1 MRFDEMK
8 YLVFGKDYVINDKI
22 TVRNPTLGEIS
33 DFGEMNYVILVNYIT
48 MRPYDDMVC
57 LWDSGIDYEEVTN
70 YDMFLRNVKAPGMNV
85 DRTKIL
91 FGDLNFEDYE
101 IAINEQ
107 NDEVILTDGVSVI
120 DRFIYQQIVD
130 FVRFINFI
138 DTENPNEIKPGSLAT
153 KKYLIER
160 MRKKQQFNAKKEYKQ
175 HIASITSALVNR
187 PNTNLTYKS
196 AEDLH
201 ISQLYDSFY
210 RIMKD
215 DNAHYVRQA
224 IYGGTISS
232 KDVDNSTLEWFGS
245 IAKQNKEKER

>member
-1 MRFDEMK
+1 MT
-8 YLVFGKDYVINDKI
+8 VDK
-22 TVRNPTLGEIS
+22 TS
-33 DFGEMNYVILVNYIT
+33 
-48 MRPYDDMVC
+48 
-57 LWDSGIDYEEVTN
+57 
-70 YDMFLRNVKAPGMNV
+70 
-85 DRTKIL
+85 IL
-91 FGDLNFEDYE
+91 FGDLNFENFE

-107 NDEVILTDGVSVI
+107 NDEVILTDGISII
-120 DRFIYQQIVD
+120 DRSIYQQIVD

-160 MRKKQQFNAKKEYKQ
+160 MRKKQEFNAKKEFKQ
-175 HIASITSALVNR
+175 HISNITSALVNR

-196 AEDLH
+196 AQDLH

-232 KDVDNSTLEWFGS
+232 KDVDNSILEWFGN
-245 IAKQNKEKER
+245 IAKQNNKEKER

>member
-1 MRFDEMK
+1 MT
-8 YLVFGKDYVINDKI
+8 VDK
-22 TVRNPTLGEIS
+22 TG
-33 DFGEMNYVILVNYIT
+33 
-48 MRPYDDMVC
+48 
-57 LWDSGIDYEEVTN
+57 
-70 YDMFLRNVKAPGMNV
+70 
-85 DRTKIL
+85 IL
-91 FGDLNFEDYE
+91 FGDLNFENYE

-107 NDEVILTDGVSVI
+107 NEEVILTDGTSVI
-120 DRFIYQQIVD
+120 DRAIYQQIVD

-138 DTENPNEIKPGSLAT
+138 DAESPNDIKPGSLAT

-160 MRKKQQFNAKKEYKQ
+160 MRKKQKFNAKKEFQQ
-175 HIASITSALVNR
+175 HISNITSALVNR
-187 PNTNLTYKS
+187 PNTNLTYQS
-196 AEDLH
+196 AGDLH

-232 KDVDNSTLEWFGS
+232 KDVDNSMLEWFGS

>member
-187 PNTNLTYKS
+187 SNTNLTYKS